1 MDDPAGEQSSS
12 DEANAGRAVPVSDA
26 RPSEALDIDPQPLS
40 VQQNEESRDSLGG
53 IEPDALEGEGG
64 VLTSGL
70 EAFAPGQSSTMP
82 PRQLDV
88 IDSGGTSQFARLV
101 RGWETYVHHGAR
113 NVQLGLQNLNI
124 CGEGLA
130 RLGGPSGPGTDIDE
144 EDLFAPIVL
153 RHTHS
158 SPLNYSRM
166 FDENNDPPPAA
177 GFDHMRRSS
186 STPSTSVFRQRS
198 AGSAFVANLRTIP
211 NLSGPDDRSAFT
223 LPMQRASYASTS
235 DSGVRFN
242 SAFNPIN
249 FKGPTD
255 DTENTS
261 IEVLD
266 MGPAEDNQKKIT
278 PKWPAANKAKKFLQK
293 NMLLRHRRRQGG
305 HSEPTGPSSASSKGD
320 EERKTGGDD
329 DDDSSK
335 PVSREVQVIATVQS
349 IEDDVHDLIERENN
363 TVFPTLRDEEEDIIL
378 SPQNSAQYHHL
389 DSDAYEEYTHYQ
401 RIEAIHESPGTV
413 PSPTYQPFVDR
424 GETPPTTGVR
434 VQVSGRSPVQ
444 HVESSLL
451 NSLESSQVVI
461 GRTRSQDSGAES
473 PGTAMSTLTS
483 NTSGHTTLGTS
494 TSGTVSSGR
503 LTILSTVSETDREV
517 METNKVGRSLRLRQ
531 ASQGQPKPD
540 ECGDATVD
548 SSSTASATTNGYLA
562 LDSPAPLRDGA
573 TLLTERFFK
582 ASTIPVA
589 HSSSVFSGSTNS
601 GSSSSGTSGGSAAS
615 TTRVGSGTEPMQR
628 IVSHLTASSVNPFG
642 ETASS
647 MGNTTSS
654 SSTQSEDPPKFVSYL
669 DQITSDTAT
678 TIARGDTRSSPPVLV
693 RARRDSTAGRE
704 SPAQIVDYSSQVIFE
719 AAKPDSQ
726 NVFRPVKRDRK
737 QSSSRPPL
745 SPIKG
750 IRTPPPHQRP
760 FSTSPAY
767 QQLSPPNIVD
777 HRVQSSEVSKPYVL
791 RSAPPPQAG
800 LALITPERGGASN
813 PAVPFDGRESSEDF
827 LISSLSM
834 DPSIERSRTY
844 RETSIEVEK
853 DESAK
858 ENPPAALVTPE
869 ASKRKS

>member
-1 MDDPAGEQSSS
+1 MDDPAGEQSVTDQS
-12 DEANAGRAVPVSDA
+12 NAGRAPVSDA
-26 RPSEALDIDPQPLS
+26 RLSEELDIDPQPQL
-40 VQQNEESRDSLGG
+40 VQEAEVSRDALGG
-53 IEPDALEGEGG
+53 EIESDALEGEGEL
-64 VLTSGL
+64 LTSDV
-70 EAFAPGQSSTMP
+70 EALPPVLSSTMP
-82 PRQLDV
+82 SSQLDV
-88 IDSGGTSQFARLV
+88 IDSGGSSQFARLV

-113 NVQLGLQNLNI
+113 NVQLGLQNLNL

-130 RLGGPSGPGTDIDE
+130 RLGGPSGPGTGIDD

-166 FDENNDPPPAA
+166 FDDNNDPPPAA

-198 AGSAFVANLRTIP
+198 AGSAFVANLRTVP

-223 LPMQRASYASTS
+223 LPMQRTSYASTS

-249 FKGPTD
+249 FKVPTD

-266 MGPAEDNQKKIT
+266 MGPAEDKQQKIP
-278 PKWPAANKAKKFLQK
+278 PKWHAASKAKKFLQK
-293 NMLLRHRRRQGG
+293 NVLLRRRRRQGG
-305 HSEPTGPSSASSKGD
+305 QADPTGPSSASSKGD
-320 EERKTGGDD
+320 DQRRGGGDD

-349 IEDDVHDLIERENN
+349 IEEDVHDLIESQN
-363 TVFPTLRDEEEDIIL
+363 TVFPLLREEEEDIIL
-378 SPQNSAQYHHL
+378 SPQTRSQYHHL
-389 DSDAYEEYTHYQ
+389 DSDPDEEYTHYQ

-413 PSPTYQPFVDR
+413 PSPSYQPFVDR

-434 VQVSGRSPVQ
+434 VQVSVRSPIQ
-444 HVESSLL
+444 HVQSSLL
-451 NSLESSQVVI
+451 NSMESSQVVI
-461 GRTRSQDSGAES
+461 GRTMSQDSGAES

-483 NTSGHTTLGTS
+483 NTSGHATLGTS

-517 METNKVGRSLRLRQ
+517 METNKAGRGLRLRQ
-531 ASQGQPKPD
+531 ASQGNPKTD
-540 ECGDATVD
+540 EGGDATVD

-562 LDSPAPLRDGA
+562 LDSPGPLRDGA
-573 TLLTERFFK
+573 SLLTDRFFK

-601 GSSSSGTSGGSAAS
+601 GSTSSGTSGGSAAS
-615 TTRVGSGTEPMQR
+615 TTRVGTGTEPMQR
-628 IVSHLTASSVNPFG
+628 LVSHLTASSVNPFG
-642 ETASS
+642 ETAST

-669 DQITSDTAT
+669 DQITSDTGT
-678 TIARGDTRSSPPVLV
+678 TIVRGDTRSSPPVLV
-693 RARRDSTAGRE
+693 RARRDSTEGRE
-704 SPAQIVDYSSQVIFE
+704 SPAQIVDYSSQLIFE
-719 AAKPDSQ
+719 AAKPESQ

-737 QSSSRPPL
+737 QPLSRPPL

-750 IRTPPPHQRP
+750 LRTPPPHQRP
-760 FSTSPAY
+760 VSTSPAY

-777 HRVQSSEVSKPYVL
+777 HRVQSSDVSKPYVL
-791 RSAPPPQAG
+791 RSAPPPQG
-800 LALITPERGGASN
+800 GIVLITPERGGASN
-813 PAVPFDGRESSEDF
+813 PAVPSDGRESSEDY

-858 ENPPAALVTPE
+858 ENPSAALVTPE